1 MSIEAI
7 RAALEAGPTGG
18 LWHPVQ
24 VGDRPTKFAVAND
37 EGISLLTLVEEEGH
51 DFAAVYEDADASF
64 IAACNPSAIRELLD
78 RLDAAEKAV
87 QWRPIETAPK
97 DGTRLLLWWGSEVH
111 IGRCVGAG
119 MSRDGGDWWRSESHQ
134 VFKVAG
140 GRPTHWMPL
149 PAAPAAM
156 EGE

>member
-7 RAALEAGPTGG
+7 RAAL
-18 LWHPVQ
+18 
-24 VGDRPTKFAVAND
+24 DRLDNAYGVSERIWYSD
-37 EGISLLTLVEEEGH
+37 EL
-51 DFAAVYEDADASF
+51 AD
-64 IAACNPSAIRELLD
+64 ACNPSAIKELLD
-78 RLDAAEKAV
+78 RLEAAENAV
-87 QWRPIETAPK
+87 QWQPIETAPK

-111 IGRCVGAG
+111 IGRCVVAG

-134 VFKVAG
+134 VFKVAE